1 MTDACIIIMPTISDY
16 LGIHQLA
23 FDNNGNKVWEQELDI
38 FGRKRRKV
46 NNNSSFIPFKYQGQY
61 EDIETRLYYN
71 RFRYYEPNTGTYIS
85 QDPIGLEGDTL
96 NLYNYVVD
104 NNDGIDPLG
113 LYNPYG
119 HKKNGLFK
127 KKPGP
132 KPKAK
137 PSLHGN
143 SRSSTKPAVLY
154 AMYDGDGNFQ
164 KWGITDKVQNPKSGR
179 YGSSLPDDWDVREM
193 TRGKRTDML
202 DLERELSEK
211 VPGPL
216 NHESWAGSKKG
227 ETLSHKADG
236 IYKKANH

>member
-1 MTDACIIIMPTISDY
+1 MYHPIISDY
-16 LGIHQLA
+16 LGSHQQV
-23 FDNNGNKVWEQELDI
+23 FDNNNNKVFGQKLDI
-38 FGRKRRKV
+38 FGRKRRKG

-61 EDIETRLYYN
+61 EDIETGLYYN

-85 QDPIGLEGDTL
+85 QDLIGLEGDTL

-127 KKPGP
+127 KKPGT

-137 PSLHGN
+137 PSLQGN

-193 TRGKRTDML
+193 T
-202 DLERELSEK
+202 
-211 VPGPL
+211 
-216 NHESWAGSKKG
+216 
-227 ETLSHKADG
+227 
-236 IYKKANH
+236 